1 MTELGDVKPDETI
14 DYSSIKPITLPID
27 KEYHTFIAYKA
38 GDPDSG
44 VALQIVEL
52 LEGKGY
58 KCCIHE
64 GDLLAGRSFLRTIAR
79 TIKRSIKVVFLLS
92 ENSSA
97 CEMWKYQLDVTETFH
112 IETKGYKPIILK
124 LDQCFLS
131 DTLTKYTYL
140 SADKPT
146 EEWIGR
152 LAKAINDETDH
163 LVSSRRNIKFV
174 AVPCIDYNRDKEHII
189 DTCRYPHICA
199 KYIIN
204 DDICDGSCDKN
215 HNLVTNQSR
224 EILVDLG
231 FINEGN
237 YDCILETYRQKCKEK
252 LADMAKNGVTG
263 PCCYYNYKGC
273 LLGDFHCP
281 FTHICKDWFLGK
293 CLKRKC
299 ALSHDML
306 NDHTK
311 RLLEIFEIDT
321 SQDADVVLNT
331 YRAKHPHKTFIPISA
346 SLFTKRILKENWLFL
361 FACFLLSAFITAV
374 FVKKS

>member
-1 MTELGDVKPDETI
+1 MCLMDLMKTPHIPGLCLAFEMTELGDVKPDETI

-52 LEGKGY
+52 LE
-58 KCCIHE
+58 
-64 GDLLAGRSFLRTIAR
+64 
-79 TIKRSIKVVFLLS
+79 
-92 ENSSA
+92 
-97 CEMWKYQLDVTETFH
+97 
-112 IETKGYKPIILK
+112 
-124 LDQCFLS
+124 
-131 DTLTKYTYL
+131 
-140 SADKPT
+140 
-146 EEWIGR
+146 
-152 LAKAINDETDH
+152 DH